1 MTINIFKVIKNL
13 FWKTGDMPKIF
24 TDENRDEIRMK
35 LLNNGFKM
43 LKKGGLSAVNIDKL
57 TEETY
62 IAKGTFYNLFENK
75 SEFMYHMMI
84 HERNRAK
91 EKLFSYLNSS
101 DKLTRDSLH
110 DYLKWLSAENP
121 NVFAFLNDAEK
132 KRLISSWSDKYIEN
146 EDNDSKT
153 MHMLIS
159 LLEPPAKAPDWKLA
173 CNYMK
178 LIAVS
183 LTTKNI
189 FIKENYDAMLDSL
202 IGQIV
207 DILYGKQ
214 IT

>member
-1 MTINIFKVIKNL
+1 
-13 FWKTGDMPKIF
+13 MPKIF
-24 TDENRDEIRMK
+24 TDENRDEIRKK
-35 LLNNGFKM
+35 LLDKGFKM

-91 EKLFSYLNSS
+91 EKLLSYLNDSG
-101 DKLTRDSLH
+101 KLTKDSLR

-121 NVFAFLNDAEK
+121 NVFAFLTDAEK
-132 KRLISSWSDKYIEN
+132 KRLIASWSDKYIE
-146 EDNDSKT
+146 DKSNDSKT

-159 LLEPPAKAPDWKLA
+159 LLESPATEPDWKLA

-183 LTTKNI
+183 LATEKV
-189 FIKENYDAMLDSL
+189 FIKENYNAMIDSL
-202 IGQIV
+202 IEHIV
-207 DILYGKQ
+207 DILC
-214 IT
+214 I

>member
-1 MTINIFKVIKNL
+1 
-13 FWKTGDMPKIF
+13 MPKIF
-24 TDENRDEIRMK
+24 TDENRDELRIK
-35 LLNNGFKM
+35 LLDKGFKM

-57 TEETY
+57 TEDTY

-91 EKLFSYLNSS
+91 EKLLFYLNNSG
-101 DKLTRDSLH
+101 KLTRDSLR

-121 NVFAFLNDAEK
+121 NVFAFLTDAEK
-132 KRLISSWSDKYIEN
+132 KRLVSSWSDKYIED

-159 LLEPPAKAPDWKLA
+159 LLESPAVDPDWKLA

-183 LTTKNI
+183 LATKDV
-189 FIKENYDAMLDSL
+189 FIKDNYTAMIDSL

-207 DILYGKQ
+207 EMLCA
-214 IT
+214 